1 MRERRIQ
8 RCLQRVLLVLSRCQ
22 GDKDPML
29 LLKLATL
36 ASVVGNR
43 AVQRNLL
50 ARLGDFIRTVL
61 ESLLLSSELLLLSLS
76 LSRLLSLKGRLLLSN
91 QLLLSQ
97 LLRQRPSHDADSR
110 DAADP
115 NPGRSRTYE
124 EEAAETRARR
134 RSVLTTPGSSWQ
146 SPGASRQK
154 NE

>member
-22 GDKDPML
+22 CDKDPLL

-50 ARLGDFIRTVL
+50 ARLGDFIRMVL
-61 ESLLLSSELLLLSLS
+61 KSLLLSSEFLLLSLS
-76 LSRLLSLKGRLLLSN
+76 LKSRLLLSN

-97 LLRQRPSHDADSR
+97 LLLSQLLRQRPLLRCRLRCRLREPRALLIIIHAII
-110 DAADP
+110 
-115 NPGRSRTYE
+115 NLLLVYRSFVE
-124 EEAAETRARR
+124 L
-134 RSVLTTPGSSWQ
+134 V
-146 SPGASRQK
+146 
-154 NE
+154 